1 MAPSSQNYKG
11 KMTSNNR
18 LGLTNY
24 SLDMT
29 ANSSPEGKFRVL
41 RNKTT
46 YSLICFYQLVES
58 QQASIPATTVLRL
71 EVHVDLVHYSSPT
84 AREVMFND
92 SSQTH
97 GELGA

>member
-1 MAPSSQNYKG
+1 MVSSSQKYKG
-11 KMTSNNR
+11 KMTSDNI

-29 ANSSPEGKFRVL
+29 ANSSSQGMFRVL

-58 QQASIPATTVLRL
+58 QQASIPATAVLRL
-71 EVHVDLVHYSSPT
+71 EIHVDLVHYGSPT
-84 AREVMFND
+84 TREVMFND